1 MYRPK
6 LKSGIDSEGRM
17 FHTPGG
23 GSIAVRSTDVLRFAY
38 LMLHQGRWGKEQILP
53 AEFAKMC
60 GRSVKYNPHFTHSFN
75 FNVND
80 DGHLDG
86 VPKDAFWKGGSGGY
100 AIYVV
105 PSLDMVIYKMG
116 GTEGQYD
123 PALTRLPV
131 KYTYDGS
138 RANWKATNVG
148 DSTGKTLQM
157 VIAAIS
163 K

>member
-1 MYRPK
+1 
-6 LKSGIDSEGRM
+6 
-17 FHTPGG
+17 
-23 GSIAVRSTDVLRFAY
+23 
-38 LMLHQGRWGKEQILP
+38 
-53 AEFAKMC
+53 
-60 GRSVKYNPHFTHSFN
+60 
-75 FNVND
+75 
-80 DGHLDG
+80 

-131 KYTYDGS
+131 KYSYDGS
-138 RANWKATNVG
+138 RKDWKATNVG

-157 VIAAIS
+157 VIAAIG